1 MNEASAKSDSNQI
14 VGAASAARVR
24 ARTRRTR
31 LEQAEPRSLAAAG
44 WDAGHSQRQMAAQVG
59 VARSTTLQDGGAC
72 AALDAEVPVALW
84 AFTLT
89 PEGGCR
95 GRCWR
100 PYS

>member
-1 MNEASAKSDSNQI
+1 
-14 VGAASAARVR
+14 
-24 ARTRRTR
+24 
-31 LEQAEPRSLAAAG
+31 
-44 WDAGHSQRQMAAQVG
+44 MAAQVG

-72 AALDAEVPVALW
+72 AALDAEVPAALW